1 MRRLKSITFLLV
13 VLTTLAFAFGACV
26 IVDNGSISIG
36 GGDNNSTNTNTT
48 TNTNTNTNTST
59 TATNVYVSLTNG
71 NDTNDGLSPSSPV
84 KTIEKALGIAKGNDY
99 IAQIKVTAG
108 TINVTSNFI
117 IEIPRHDYNRLTIS
131 GGWRE
136 DFSQNDGYTVL
147 NGGRT
152 AETVLVIRH
161 STNVNIEKFT
171 IQGGT
176 GTGAGYPGGV
186 QVSECQYISIDAII
200 QDNIGG
206 GYGSGISVGSSPN
219 TTIKGLIAYNTS
231 TNVDYPSVYIESS
244 PFTVLYADVVSNYG
258 GGGVAVSSSGATEIL
273 GGRIMYND
281 GVPLSISWSS
291 NLTLS
296 NLTISNNGVY
306 PVKILNSDVYL
317 EGQRMDIY
325 HDLVVENSSLRL
337 HYDYSMVTIYGNLY
351 LENGT
356 EIPQYVQ
363 GYCSVQGNVYIDSCT
378 NLIFTNISF
387 TSISASHSI
396 YVSNSVSSTI
406 DISGNPIVWI
416 YSSKDTTVKG
426 NTIPQISIKSST
438 NTIVSN
444 WIGYCSNGGVLIE
457 GSESNFILGP
467 VYNNTNYNYGVFIT
481 NSSYTL
487 IGAPLSGNV
496 VENSSLIT
504 AIDSSYIR
512 ITNNIEN
519 NISGSST
526 IEMRRCSN
534 IEITSPYVSFN
545 QSAYTIYLTNVD
557 SGNISG
563 VYFTNTYSNS
573 SPAAILLD
581 SVTNL
586 SIRSNQFCSNP
597 SNTFKPILE
606 NSDINGHQLKANKFS
621 SNLVYYYH
629 DFVNGDLT
637 NISDVNDPLK
647 TGASSDSTNNET
659 F

>member
-1 MRRLKSITFLLV
+1 

-36 GGDNNSTNTNTT
+36 GGDNNSS
-48 TNTNTNTNTST
+48 TNTNTNTST
-59 TATNVYVSLTNG
+59 TATNLYVSLTNG

-84 KTIEKALGIAKGNDY
+84 KTIEKALEIAKNNDY
-99 IAQIKVTAG
+99 IAQINVTAG
-108 TINVTSNFI
+108 TINVTNNFI
-117 IEIPRHDYNRLTIS
+117 IEISRHYYNRLTIS

-147 NGGRT
+147 DGGGT
-152 AETVLVIRH
+152 AETVLVIRR

-171 IQGGT
+171 IQRGT

-186 QVSECQYISIDAII
+186 HVFECQYISIDAII
-200 QDNIGG
+200 QANSGG
-206 GYGSGISVGSSPN
+206 GYGSGISVGFSPN

-231 TNVDYPSVYIESS
+231 TNVDYPSVCIDSS

-258 GGGVAVSSSGATEIL
+258 GGGVAVGSSGATEIL

-291 NLTLS
+291 NLFLS

-317 EGQRMDIY
+317 VGQRMDIY

-337 HYDYSMVTIYGNLY
+337 HYDYSGVTIYGDLY

-356 EIPQYVQ
+356 EIPQCVQ
-363 GYCSVQGNVYIDSCT
+363 GNYSVHGNVYIYSCT
-378 NLIFTNISF
+378 NLIFTNIS
-387 TSISASHSI
+387 TWNSI
-396 YVSNSVSSTI
+396 YVSNSVSNTI

-426 NTIPQISIKSST
+426 NTIPWISIKSST

-444 WIGYCSNGGVLIE
+444 WIGYCSNGGVWIE
-457 GSESNFILGP
+457 GSKSNFILGS
-467 VYNNTNYNYGVFIT
+467 VNYNTNYNYGVFIT

-487 IGAPLSGNV
+487 IGASLNDNV
-496 VENSSLIT
+496 VEGSSLIT
-504 AIDSSYIR
+504 AMDSSYIK
-512 ITNNIEN
+512 ITNDIVG
-519 NISGSST
+519 NISGLST

-545 QSAYTIYLTNVD
+545 QSAYTIYLSNVY
-557 SGNISG
+557 SVYSNNNISG
-563 VYFTNTYSNS
+563 VCFTNNTYSNS

-597 SNTFKPILE
+597 QAGFRPILE
-606 NSDINGHQLKANKFS
+606 NSDINGHELKANKFS
-621 SNLVYYYH
+621 SNLVYYYY
-629 DFVNGDLT
+629 DFVNG
-637 NISDVNDPLK
+637 NRGCSKI
-647 TGASSDSTNNET
+647 
-659 F
+659 